1 MSSIRYLAL
10 SFVFAFSAAHAESTV
25 FPKDSPKNL
34 KAAES
39 AGLHRLTTEELKAF
53 IPGSMEVLGH
63 GAGKPKLRIYKPG
76 GAFEVHSWRINK
88 GTWKLDAGANTWCRT
103 VYKKKVQADVEQC
116 FAVFRHPDGVHYYD
130 YDVGD
135 GFHASTWRPQSR

>member
-1 MSSIRYLAL
+1 MSAIRYLAL
-10 SFVFAFSAAHAESTV
+10 LLVFVFSAAYADATV

-39 AGLHRLTTEELKAF
+39 AGLHRLTTDELKAF

-63 GAGKPKLRIYKPG
+63 GAGKPKLRIFKPDG
-76 GAFEVHSWRINK
+76 SFEVQSWRTNK
-88 GTWKLDAGANTWCRT
+88 GTWRMDAGANTWCRT
-103 VYKKKVQADVEQC
+103 VTKQKTGEEVEQC

-135 GFHASTWRPQSR
+135 GFHASTWRPQSK

>member
-1 MSSIRYLAL
+1 MSGIRYLAL
-10 SFVFAFSAAHAESTV
+10 LLIIAVSTAHADATV

-53 IPGSMEVLGH
+53 IPGSMEVLGR
-63 GAGKPKLRIYKPG
+63 GAGKPKLRTYKPDG
-76 GAFEVHSWRINK
+76 VFEVQSWKINK
-88 GTWKLDAGANTWCRT
+88 GTWRLDAGANTWCRT
-103 VYKKKVQADVEQC
+103 VYKEKKREDVEQC
-116 FAVFRHPDGVHYYD
+116 FAVFRAPDGVHYFD

-135 GFHASTWRPQSR
+135 SFHASTWRPQSK